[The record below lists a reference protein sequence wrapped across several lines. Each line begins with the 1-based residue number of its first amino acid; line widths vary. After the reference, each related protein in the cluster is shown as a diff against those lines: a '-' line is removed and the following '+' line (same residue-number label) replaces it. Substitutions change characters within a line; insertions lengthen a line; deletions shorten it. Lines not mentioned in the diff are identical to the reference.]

1 MNTVCLVGRVASEIE
16 GRTTTTGKNVST
28 FRIAVHKRIKPTDGS
43 PDSDFFN
50 VVAWGSTA
58 DFADNYLSKGR
69 LISLEGRLQS
79 RKYTTNEGSNREVVE
94 IVAESVQALD
104 RPRED
109 RPGSPLPDHV
119 GQGLEYDPTREEDP
133 FAE

>member
-1 MNTVCLVGRVASEIE
+1 MNSVNMIGRLAQNPES
-16 GRTTTTGKNVST
+16 RTTSTGKNVTT
-28 FRIAVHKRIKPTDGS
+28 FRLAVKGRKADDES
-43 PDSDFFN
+43 SFFN
-50 VVAWGSTA
+50 VVAWGVTA
-58 DFADNYLSKGR
+58 DFVDNYLSKGR